1 MKKSILIVVAFCCL
15 LLPASVMADSISA
28 DWLGSRLT
36 AGGVDISS
44 VWNGRSVNY
53 QFKSNWNIEVGPV
66 PFVARNNYP
75 DSGTTVNEALNTFR
89 SRFHRTIA
97 NHFARQRPD
106 DGTIVAVPEPSVLV
120 LLGTCLAV
128 FVGVRNRR
136 KIR

>member
-15 LLPASVMADSISA
+15 VLPASVMADSISA

-36 AGGVDISS
+36 AGGVDISK

-53 QFKSNWNIEVGPV
+53 QFKTNWNIEVGPV
-66 PFVARNNYP
+66 PFVAQNNYP
-75 DSGTTVNEALNTFR
+75 KVSTTVNEALNTFS
-89 SRFHRTIA
+89 SRYHRTFNVI
-97 NHFARQRPD
+97 RQRLRPNND
-106 DGTIVAVPEPSVLV
+106 TIVAVPEPSVLV

-136 KIR
+136 KIQ